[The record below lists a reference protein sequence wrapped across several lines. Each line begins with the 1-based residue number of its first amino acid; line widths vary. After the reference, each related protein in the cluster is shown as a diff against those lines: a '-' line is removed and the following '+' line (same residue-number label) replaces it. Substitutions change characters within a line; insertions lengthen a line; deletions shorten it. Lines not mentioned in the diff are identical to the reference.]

1 MIKTNEKKLVKFS
14 IQGTVAH
21 QKFGAPYISGA
32 DGVPRFTPRTGAIV
46 YNVKVGDLACGW
58 AADHIEPGVTSILDD
73 TNVTGPKN
81 AGYNAFACIGNDVN
95 VITGDAK
102 GSKGTV
108 TGKHGGAEHVI
119 LDFAD
124 DVLKKLTMDDKFLI
138 ISHGQG
144 FELTD
149 YPDIK
154 ILNIDPRLFKKWG
167 IKENR
172 KNKTISVPVTK
183 VIPAHLMGSGIG
195 KISPMLGDYDI
206 QTHDPEDYEK
216 LRLADLRLGD
226 FVAIQDHHG
235 IWGRS
240 YLKGSVSIGC
250 VLHGDSNFAGHGPG
264 VVNILSSRLP
274 IIKPVIDKNANMARY
289 LKIGTHRSKKKR
301 R

>member
-1 MIKTNEKKLVKFS
+1 MLKTNEEKLVKFS

-21 QKFGAPYISGA
+21 QKFGSPYLAGA
-32 DGVPRFTPRTGAIV
+32 DGVPRFSPRTGAIV

-58 AADHIEPGVTSILDD
+58 AGDHVEPGVTSILDD
-73 TNVTGPKN
+73 KDILGPKN
-81 AGYNAFACIGNDVN
+81 EGYNAFACIGNEVR
-95 VITGDAK
+95 VVSGDAK

-124 DVLKKLTMDDKFLI
+124 DVLNKLTMDDKFLI

-144 FELTD
+144 IELLD

-154 ILNIDPRLFKKWG
+154 VLNIDPDLLKKWK

-172 KNKTISVPVTK
+172 DGTISVPVTK
-183 VIPAHLMGSGIG
+183 VIPAYLMGSGIG

-206 QTHDPEDYEK
+206 QTHDPDENK
-216 LRLADLRLGD
+216 RLGLEEIRLGD
-226 FVAIQDHHG
+226 IVAVQDHHG

-240 YLKGSVSIGC
+240 YLKGSVSIGI
-250 VLHGDSNFAGHGPG
+250 VLHCDSKLAGHGPG
-264 VVNILSSRLP
+264 VVNVISSRKP
-274 IIKPVIDKNANMARY
+274 IIKPVIDKDANIARM
-289 LKIGTHRSKKKR
+289 LKIGIYRQKKGKK
-301 R
+301 